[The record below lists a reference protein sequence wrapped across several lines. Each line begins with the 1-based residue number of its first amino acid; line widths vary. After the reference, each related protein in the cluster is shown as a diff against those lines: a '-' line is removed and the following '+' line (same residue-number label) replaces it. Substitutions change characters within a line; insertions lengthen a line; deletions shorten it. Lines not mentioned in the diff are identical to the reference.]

1 MPLNDFQPLA
11 FTTMNNFTT
20 MNQTQGTATVPS
32 SVQEQQFCLRWNNYH
47 SNLSTVFDQLFQ
59 AESFVDVTL
68 IGEGRPIKAHKM
80 VLAASSP
87 YFQTIFQETPC
98 KHPVVIIKDV
108 KWEDLKA
115 LVEFMYR
122 GEINVAQE
130 QLRPLLNLAQMFQI
144 RGLTDVTHED
154 VEPEPPAPVRET
166 VQPTNV
172 EQFTVYT
179 ASIVE
184 NLQQQNFNTPT
195 TNDLGPRRS
204 SKEKDTSRK
213 QTLETMDITV
223 EWPKLEP
230 KSETPSETQSPTKN
244 TRKRKSTSNDNAEEN
259 FLTLQPP
266 EPTAYIP
273 AAISQPVTV
282 VSQPPPLATRL
293 VLQNAYQAED
303 TDTKMTFLDPTNE
316 ADDTSMNTSQEQN
329 TTNESRSKAQ
339 KAPAWSSNQ
348 LQEAIAAVVTQ
359 RLRFTQASAQY
370 NIPKGT
376 LYDNILGKAHRMAVL
391 QELALSPEE
400 EAAVLNFCCDTATSP
415 YNKRTKRSLSSILE
429 FISHFQSFR
438 DKGDQFKFGGK
449 PGFRWWWA
457 FCRKHSIVSLYYEG
471 LKLSD
476 DQDSSISSKRSR
488 KSVELDA
495 MQAF

>member
-1 MPLNDFQPLA
+1 MH
-11 FTTMNNFTT
+11 NFTA
-20 MNQTQGTATVPS
+20 MNHNQSSTTVPNP
-32 SVQEQQFCLRWNNYH
+32 VQEQQFCLRWNNYH

-144 RGLTDVTHED
+144 RGLTDVSHED
-154 VEPEPPAPVRET
+154 VEPEPPAPPVPVRET
-166 VQPTNV
+166 VNTNV

-184 NLQQQNFNTPT
+184 NLQQNFNTPT
-195 TNDLGPRRS
+195 NNDLGPRRS
-204 SKEKDTSRK
+204 SKDKDSSRK

-230 KSETPSETQSPTKN
+230 RDDSPAVVESPVKAP
-244 TRKRKSTSNDNAEEN
+244 RKRKSTSNDNN
-259 FLTLQPP
+259 TDGNYLTLQQP
-266 EPTAYIP
+266 EPTTAYIP
-273 AAISQPVTV
+273 AAISQPITV
-282 VSQPPPLATRL
+282 VSQPPPLAPPL
-293 VLQNAYQAED
+293 VLQNPYQPDD
-303 TDTKMTFLDPTNE
+303 TDSKMTTFLDAATNE
-316 ADDTSMNTSQEQN
+316 ADDASLNTSQDQN
-329 TTNESRSKAQ
+329 ATNESKSKAS
-339 KAPAWSSNQ
+339 KAPAWNSNQ

-391 QELALSPEE
+391 QELALRPEE

-429 FISHFQSFR
+429 FISHFQTFR

-476 DQDSSISSKRSR
+476 EQDSSISSKKSR
-488 KSVELDA
+488 KSLEFDA
-495 MQAF
+495 MDAV